1 MERAVFADFLQQ
13 MIDHVDGAESAA
25 IMGHDGMIVERAVRK
40 PEKDLDLIAAE
51 YTSLLNGTMRTAGD
65 TGLGAMSE
73 VLIATEQAV
82 LITKVLGHEYFLLM
96 ILAPDG
102 NLGRARFEMRKAQ
115 LILEH
120 EFTI

>member
-25 IMGHDGMIVERAVRK
+25 IIGHDGMIVERAVRK

-102 NLGRARFEMRKAQ
+102 NIGRARFEMRKAQ

>member
-1 MERAVFADFLQQ
+1 MERTVFADFLQQ

-65 TGLGAMSE
+65 TGLGAMHE
-73 VLIATEQAV
+73 VLIATEQAT
-82 LITKVLGHEYFLLM
+82 LITKVLGHDYFLMM

>member
-1 MERAVFADFLQQ
+1 MFADFLQQ

-25 IMGHDGMIVERAVRK
+25 IIGHDGMIVERAVRK

-102 NLGRARFEMRKAQ
+102 NIGRARFEMRKAQ